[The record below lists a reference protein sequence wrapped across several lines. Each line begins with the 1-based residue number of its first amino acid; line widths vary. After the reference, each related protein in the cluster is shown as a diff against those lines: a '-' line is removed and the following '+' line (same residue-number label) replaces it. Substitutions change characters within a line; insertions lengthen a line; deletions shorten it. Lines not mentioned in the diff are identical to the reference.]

1 MNTMDHMKFL
11 YRLDGFTTALI
22 ALMFP
27 VLTIAV
33 LL

>member
-11 YRLDGFTTALI
+11 RRLDGVATVLI